1 VTSITHP
8 LLLAIESSG
17 TTGSVALLT
26 PHQMPASLTFT
37 SATLHSQRLMP
48 SIDWLFERTG
58 LAPGDLDAVAVARGP
73 GSFTG
78 LRIGMSVAKAV
89 AYAAGATILG
99 ISTLHALAL
108 RVAGAAPAG
117 MPVCALLDARQG
129 QVYALLARAL
139 LPVDIATE
147 QPSLHLASPTLEVL
161 HDEFAGSVEE
171 VCGWIDAPTLFA
183 GDGAVHLSELLRDRL
198 GSRFLLAPPVRL
210 MLSAEEVGILA
221 MQRLALGDTDN
232 LAALEPEY
240 LRQSYTE
247 AKKPRP

>member
-1 VTSITHP
+1 MTSITPP
-8 LLLAIESSG
+8 LVLAIESSG

-26 PHQMPASLTFT
+26 PREMLGSLTFT

-58 LAPGDLDAVAVARGP
+58 LAAGDLHAVAVARGP

-78 LRIGMSVAKAV
+78 LRIGMSVAKAI
-89 AYAAGATILG
+89 AYAAGASILG

-108 RVAGAAPAG
+108 RAAAAAPPG

-129 QVYALLARAL
+129 QVYALLARATNT
-139 LPVDIATE
+139 PTQTIT
-147 QPSLHLASPTLEVL
+147 SPTLEIL
-161 HDEFAGSVEE
+161 HDEFAGSVED
-171 VCGWIDAPTLFA
+171 VCNWIDAPTLFA
-183 GDGAVHLSELLRDRL
+183 GDAAVHLAELLRDRL
-198 GSRFLLAPPVRL
+198 GARFLLAPPVRL
-210 MLSAEEVGILA
+210 MPSAEEVAILA
-221 MQRLALGDTDN
+221 LRRLAADDTDN

-247 AKKPRP
+247 AKKPRL